1 MALIDKS
8 EKAHVSCANWLYS
21 FSGKLYSTEPVLTE
35 VLFLLNFSIKAQKTA
50 LDFVLRGII
59 NLVPSDTQSLKTMM
73 RLMNKYS
80 DLPMDFADASLVCL
94 ASDSGILD
102 IFTLDR
108 KDFSIYRTADN
119 QGLKIHP
126 E

>member
-1 MALIDKS
+1 MALIDRR

-35 VLFLLNFSIKAQKTA
+35 VLFLLNFSLKAQKTA

-59 NLVPSDTQSLKTMM
+59 NLVPADAQSLNAVRK
-73 RLMNKYS
+73 LMIKYS

-94 ASDSGILD
+94 AADSGILD

-108 KDFSIYRTADN
+108 KDFSIYRTANN